1 MTPEPADICGLAVSG
16 KPKKRRKKGSRSIGL
31 SCSGERDSTA
41 MFTTA
46 GVTCSSSG
54 ASVGTLPSTVTGG
67 IPANTHNGHTL
78 HIDNSKTANARIDN
92 EVQVENVIC
101 YPTTRRPAGEA
112 MNRST
117 GAAIPAGLRAD
128 ILSAVTAARAE
139 LESLVCTLVQFA
151 SLTGEEASAQ
161 DF

>member
-1 MTPEPADICGLAVSG
+1 MTPEPAEICGLACSG
-16 KPKKRRKKGSRSIGL
+16 NPKQRRKKGSCSIGL
-31 SCSGERDSTA
+31 SCSGERDNTA

-67 IPANTHNGHTL
+67 IPALAHNELRL
-78 HIDNSKTANARIDN
+78 HINNSTTANARIDD
-92 EVQVENVIC
+92 ETQVENVIC

-117 GAAIPAGLRAD
+117 GGAIPAGLRAD
-128 ILSAVTAARAE
+128 IL
-139 LESLVCTLVQFA
+139 
-151 SLTGEEASAQ
+151 
-161 DF
+161 